1 MRFGEAANPTPSTNS
16 AIPARRAA
24 SPKQLKLDGL
34 RLTIAKHKHALKVAQ
49 LLAQFLAG
57 TRGVVTTDDVFQFL
71 DPRCLGNAAGQIF
84 RGAEWEFVEWRES
97 KRPSNHARPVRAWR
111 LR

>member
-1 MRFGEAANPTPSTNS
+1 
-16 AIPARRAA
+16 
-24 SPKQLKLDGL
+24 
-34 RLTIAKHKHALKVAQ
+34 
-49 LLAQFLAG
+49 
-57 TRGVVTTDDVFQFL
+57 VTTDDVFQFL